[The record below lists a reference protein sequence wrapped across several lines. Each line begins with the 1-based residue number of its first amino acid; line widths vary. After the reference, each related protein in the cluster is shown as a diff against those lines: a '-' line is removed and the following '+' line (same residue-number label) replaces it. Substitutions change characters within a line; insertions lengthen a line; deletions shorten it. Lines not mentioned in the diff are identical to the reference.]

1 MGHRFL
7 SKSLPQE
14 KHATVVIGMFDGTDA
29 MRKERDAA
37 VGELKKVAL
46 EAKKY
51 KECLEGARVKTV

>member
-1 MGHRFL
+1 
-7 SKSLPQE
+7 
-14 KHATVVIGMFDGTDA
+14 MFDGTDA

-51 KECLEGARVKTV
+51 KECLEGAA

>member
-1 MGHRFL
+1 VAHL
-7 SKSLPQE
+7 KE
-14 KHATVVIGMFDGTDA
+14 KHATVVIGMVDGVDA

-51 KECLEGARVKTV
+51 KECLEGEVELWIAVV